1 MVGCGSSHR
10 LQDCNKRAMMA
21 AEATITCMAAAALE
35 HRQPARW
42 AAPSQCEYHGPVVHE
57 SFLEGYRSVSFH
69 SSIDTG
75 LSIIAPSNT
84 ASQPE
89 LPLLMFQSCCGH
101 AGDGCFRSVPLYLS
115 IQSSFNVGDPGSS
128 STCSRNS
135 RRRLAWALNGS
146 SEVRQHQL
154 RQVPAQA
161 AATGL
166 VKVLLEYT
174 RLTEFQVP
182 SMRGQTAIS
191 PSWQRYKAESPQT
204 AAPPEWLAQVLFR

>member
-1 MVGCGSSHR
+1 MERGTKTGCGSSHR
-10 LQDCNKRAMMA
+10 LQDCNKR
-21 AEATITCMAAAALE
+21 EIKTGCGSSRHLQDCNKRE
-35 HRQPARW
+35 RDKDRLRKQPSPARLQQERNDGRLRKQ
-42 AAPSQCEYHGPVVHE
+42 PSPARLQQE
-57 SFLEGYRSVSFH
+57 S
-69 SSIDTG
+69 D
-75 LSIIAPSNT
+75 
-84 ASQPE
+84 
-89 LPLLMFQSCCGH
+89 
-101 AGDGCFRSVPLYLS
+101 DGCFRSVPLYLS